1 MFRGNVEAKAWMP
14 AVGAVCLV
22 IAATVYALSRTA
34 EVAEGIGE
42 MRRLAST
49 LNDSAQSAEREA
61 LSPDEVEAL
70 RARHR
75 ELTERMRDSVKRGLV
90 ASQLSEAV
98 RAAGLSVLEIQPIAS
113 KTRPA
118 AGTGAVEHPH
128 YLVSMRGSY
137 QQIAEY
143 MQRCARQRIPVRVVG
158 FHLGPADDSTA
169 RRAGMLEAR
178 ITVEAFHAREAN
190 GQGDTTA

>member
-1 MFRGNVEAKAWMP
+1 MLRGNVEAKSLLP
-14 AVGAVCLV
+14 AVGAICLV
-22 IAATVYALSRTA
+22 IAATVYALSRKA

-49 LNDSAQSAEREA
+49 LNDSAQNAEREA
-61 LSPDEVEAL
+61 LSPDEIETL
-70 RARHR
+70 RSRHR

-98 RAAGLSVLEIQPIAS
+98 REVGLSVLQIQPIAS
-113 KTRPA
+113 QSRQAPV
-118 AGTGAVEHPH
+118 AGTVDYPQ
-128 YLVSMRGSY
+128 YRVSMRGSY

-143 MQRCARQRIPVRVVG
+143 MERCSRQRIPVRVVG

-169 RRAGMLEAR
+169 RRLGVLDAQ
-178 ITVEAFHAREAN
+178 ITVEAFHGSEAN
-190 GQGDTTA
+190 ARGDTNA